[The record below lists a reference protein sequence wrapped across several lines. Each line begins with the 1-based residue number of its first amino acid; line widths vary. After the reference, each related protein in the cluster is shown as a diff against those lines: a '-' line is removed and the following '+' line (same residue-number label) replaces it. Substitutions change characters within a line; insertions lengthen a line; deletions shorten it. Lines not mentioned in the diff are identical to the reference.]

1 MVVAHAAYDLQQY
14 SRGRFVLG
22 LGSQVKPHIERRFS
36 MPWSR
41 PASRMRE
48 FVLALRAIWDTWQ
61 QGTKLDFEGEFYTH
75 TLMTPFFS
83 PAPHKWGAPPVFL
96 AGVNERMTEV
106 AGEVC
111 DGFFFHA
118 FTTERYLRDVSLAA
132 LARGRARA
140 GKGVE
145 SFDVCG
151 PAFATIGRTD
161 EELARAVAGT
171 KSQIAFYASTPAYR
185 PVLDLHGWGDL
196 QPELTAMTKEGR
208 WPELGSRIDDEMLHA
223 FAVVGAPA
231 QVGRGLRERFEG
243 VATRISVYTPY
254 EIDPA
259 LKREVAR
266 HVKRS

>member
-1 MVVAHAAYDLQQY
+1 M
-14 SRGRFVLG
+14 
-22 LGSQVKPHIERRFS
+22 
-36 MPWSR
+36 
-41 PASRMRE
+41 
-48 FVLALRAIWDTWQ
+48 
-61 QGTKLDFEGEFYTH
+61 
-75 TLMTPFFS
+75 
-83 PAPHKWGAPPVFL
+83 
-96 AGVNERMTEV
+96 
-106 AGEVC
+106 
-111 DGFFFHA
+111 
-118 FTTERYLRDVSLAA
+118 
-132 LARGRARA
+132 
-140 GKGVE
+140 
-145 SFDVCG
+145 CG

-208 WPELGSRIDDEMLHA
+208 WPELGSRIDDEMLHT

-259 LKREVAR
+259 LKPRGRTPREALVEPSRYCTVPGAFATDMTRAR
-266 HVKRS
+266 TDQTFDSVQRTTALNRRGQPDEVIGAALCFASDAARPLRARCCASTAARREHDRAARSGAGAGGSTGRRPTVPPSRCCVQLT